1 MNRTTF
7 LFERLSLPM
16 NLTTFS
22 FARLSLTPAL
32 SRWERANRRQMA
44 WNGERSERFRG
55 SMRDVLR
62 GDLTPAFSPGR
73 SGIILR

>member
-1 MNRTTF
+1 MNR
-7 LFERLSLPM
+7 
-16 NLTTFS
+16 TTFS

-32 SRWERANRRQMA
+32 SRWERENRRQMA

-62 GDLTPAFSPGR
+62 GNLTPFLSRWARENCPPTVGMTNDD
-73 SGIILR
+73 SGS